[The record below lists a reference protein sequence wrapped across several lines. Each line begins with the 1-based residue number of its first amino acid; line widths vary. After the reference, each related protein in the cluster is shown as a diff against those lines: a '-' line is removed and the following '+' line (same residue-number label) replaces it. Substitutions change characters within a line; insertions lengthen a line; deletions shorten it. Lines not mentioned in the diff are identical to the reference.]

1 MYNIITDYKKC
12 KSICKNCAEITWNEF
27 DIVPDSFLT
36 VTNHGYTSLM
46 DVPSFIASCRGSVQ
60 EKWWQKRSLQC
71 GRFVGDL
78 WSKANPSTVFL
89 QGGKIVVK
97 EVI

>member
-1 MYNIITDYKKC
+1 MQVHLQKL
-12 KSICKNCAEITWNEF
+12 AEITWNEF

-46 DVPSFIASCRGSVQ
+46 DVPGFIASRRGSVQ
-60 EKWWQKRSLQC
+60 EKWWQKRSPQC
-71 GRFVGDL
+71 GRFVGYL